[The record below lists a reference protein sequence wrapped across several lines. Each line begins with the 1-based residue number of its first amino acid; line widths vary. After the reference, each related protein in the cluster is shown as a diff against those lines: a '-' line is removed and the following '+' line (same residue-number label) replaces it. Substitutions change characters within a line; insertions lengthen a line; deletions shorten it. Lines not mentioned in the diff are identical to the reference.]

1 MLNVLQLF
9 NNKVDSNVT
18 CRISRVILNV
28 FFLQRSSQKVLCDI
42 QFKLIIEHTVRVID
56 FTHSMP
62 MFLFV
67 YLE

>member
-28 FFLQRSSQKVLCDI
+28 FFLQRSSQMVLCDI

-56 FTHSMP
+56 FTNSMP
-62 MFLFV
+62 LFLFV

>member
-42 QFKLIIEHTVRVID
+42 QFKSIIEHTVRVID

>member
-1 MLNVLQLF
+1 MLNVLQLL

-56 FTHSMP
+56 FTNSMP
-62 MFLFV
+62 LFLFV

>member
-56 FTHSMP
+56 FTNSMP
-62 MFLFV
+62 LFLFV

>member
-18 CRISRVILNV
+18 CRISRVILK
-28 FFLQRSSQKVLCDI
+28 FFFFKDLLKVLCDI

-56 FTHSMP
+56 FTNSMP
-62 MFLFV
+62 LFLFV